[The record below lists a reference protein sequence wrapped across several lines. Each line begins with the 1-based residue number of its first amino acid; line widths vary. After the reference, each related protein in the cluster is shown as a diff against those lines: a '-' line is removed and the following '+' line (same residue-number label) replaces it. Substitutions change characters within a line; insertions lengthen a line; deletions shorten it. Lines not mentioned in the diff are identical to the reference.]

1 MAEETYD
8 VIIIGG
14 GPAGLTAGIY
24 TSRNGLK
31 TLLLEGNK
39 FGGRA
44 AEAHWIDN
52 FPGFPKGISGSELME
67 RFVAQAKRFDVS
79 FKNETVTGLHIRDD
93 PKIVVTRKGSYQ
105 AKAVVIATGVQRRLL
120 KVPGEMEFKGRGVS
134 YCGIC
139 DGPFFK
145 GKAVAVIGSGH
156 EAIHESL
163 LLAEIADKVYSIPGV
178 NGFGEKFEDLQKLK
192 RNEKIEII
200 ENSDV
205 EEISGKEQVTHLKLK
220 GKGPTKLRI
229 DGAFIILENVSA
241 TDIMDEAGV
250 DMDESGCIEVDWV
263 QRTNIEG
270 VFAAGDCVCGGMQV
284 VTAAGEGG
292 KAGLSVLRY
301 VKSLK

>member
-24 TSRNGLK
+24 TSRNGLR
-31 TLLLEGNK
+31 TLLLEGK
-39 FGGRA
+39 KLGGRA
-44 AEAHWIDN
+44 TEAHWIDN
-52 FPGFPKGISGSELME
+52 FPGFPKGVSGSELMR
-67 RFVAQAKRFDVS
+67 RFVEQAKRFKVQ
-79 FKNETVTGLHIRDD
+79 FRIETVTELHLSSS
-93 PKIVVTRKGSYQ
+93 PKVAITRKGSYQ
-105 AKAVVIATGVQRRLL
+105 ARAIIIATGVQRRLL

-145 GKAVAVIGSGH
+145 GKVVAVIGSGH
-156 EAIHESL
+156 EAVHEAL
-163 LLAEIADKVYSIPGV
+163 LLAELAEKVYLIPGV
-178 NGFGEKFEDLQKLK
+178 DDFGTGIEGLDKLK
-192 RNEKIEII
+192 GNARVEIV
-200 ENSDV
+200 EDAEV
-205 EEISGKEQVTHLKLK
+205 EEIGGKDQVTHLKLR
-220 GKGPTKLRI
+220 GKNPTTLRI
-229 DGAFIILENVSA
+229 DGAFIILEHVSVA
-241 TDIMDEAGV
+241 EIMSDAGV
-250 DMDESGCIEVDWV
+250 TMDESGCIDVDWV

-301 VKSLK
+301 IKSLK